1 MRNPAYF
8 LSVIAV
14 VPLATVQAGDKAPM
28 ANYYEYEAPAVPAA
42 PVRAPQAKP
51 IGKGRSLVVD
61 KAGSSENESKTSKPS
76 GDIGAES
83 SAAGSTVA
91 LPARMEKGVKDL
103 EAGMEDLQR
112 YTATMAAHIQ
122 KNGMRG
128 FLALPADLKEQGR
141 VIGRSLGGGINGVAS
156 DVAQD
161 MIAPDVS
168 DSQ

>member
-1 MRNPAYF
+1 
-8 LSVIAV
+8 
-14 VPLATVQAGDKAPM
+14 
-28 ANYYEYEAPAVPAA
+28 
-42 PVRAPQAKP
+42 
-51 IGKGRSLVVD
+51 
-61 KAGSSENESKTSKPS
+61 
-76 GDIGAES
+76 
-83 SAAGSTVA
+83 
-91 LPARMEKGVKDL
+91 MEKGVKDL